1 MVKFLRFYRHERH
14 RKIVFTA
21 IVIDFQYEKQM
32 TIPPSILPN
41 NFSVTTVA
49 EISCDAF
56 ISSVQRYKKLKDYV
70 CGKENAAF

>member
-1 MVKFLRFYRHERH
+1 MNVTGKY
-14 RKIVFTA
+14 VFTA
-21 IVIDFQYEKQM
+21 IVIDFQCEKQM

-49 EISCDAF
+49 EISCDTF
-56 ISSVQRYKKLKDYV
+56 ISSVQRYKKLKDYD